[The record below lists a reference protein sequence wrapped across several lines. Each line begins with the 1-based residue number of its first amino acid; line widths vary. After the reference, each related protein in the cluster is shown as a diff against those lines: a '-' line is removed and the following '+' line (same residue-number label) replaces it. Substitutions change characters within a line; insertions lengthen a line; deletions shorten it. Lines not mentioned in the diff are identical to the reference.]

1 MIIFQNIIY
10 FLKLLKIKLK
20 LYSIEKISEWN
31 IFLSKQEPNLIEN
44 LLLFDETKDL
54 SKCNLV
60 NVNINK
66 IIFLKHNL
74 IVILLKIELERK
86 QISN

>member
-66 IIFLKHNL
+66 IIF
-74 IVILLKIELERK
+74 
-86 QISN
+86 

>member
-1 MIIFQNIIY
+1 VIIFQNIIY

-66 IIFLKHNL
+66 IIFLNHNL
-74 IVILLKIELERK
+74 IAIT
-86 QISN
+86 